1 MTLDILSKLYY
12 NVAKLKEGGGY
23 MGAEEKKI
31 AQSITEAVSSLPEE
45 KREYILGYAEGVI
58 AMADRLRC
66 NNPPP
71 AVRDSA

>member
-1 MTLDILSKLYY
+1 
-12 NVAKLKEGGGY
+12 

-31 AQSITEAVSSLPEE
+31 AQSITEAVSMLPEE

-58 AMADRLRC
+58 AMADRFRC
-66 NNPPP
+66 GNPMP

>member
-1 MTLDILSKLYY
+1 
-12 NVAKLKEGGGY
+12 
-23 MGAEEKKI
+23 MGAEEKEI
-31 AQSITEAVSSLPEE
+31 ARRITDALVSLPDE

-66 NNPPP
+66 GESPP

>member
-1 MTLDILSKLYY
+1 
-12 NVAKLKEGGGY
+12 

-31 AQSITEAVSSLPEE
+31 VQSITEAVFALPEE

-58 AMADRLRC
+58 AMADQLRC
-66 NNPPP
+66 GDTLP

>member
-1 MTLDILSKLYY
+1 
-12 NVAKLKEGGGY
+12 

-31 AQSITEAVSSLPEE
+31 VQSITEAVSALPKE

-66 NNPPP
+66 GDTLP